1 MPERKKVAIVGGG
14 LVLSQKLDP
23 GVRALLD
30 AIEAL
35 GEPALETLSPSEA
48 RKRSSESLVPVAGVL
63 EPLRSIENLRIPGP
77 LGEIP
82 IRVYTPGA
90 PFRVT
95 SPLPAMV
102 YFHGGGWVLWDL
114 DTHDVVCSAI
124 AHRAGAVVVSVD
136 YRLAPEHKFPAAVT
150 DAYAATKWVSAN
162 GARLGIDAARI
173 SVGGDSA
180 GGNLAAVVCLKSR
193 IENGPA
199 IALQAL
205 VYPVTDLSSMSTP
218 SYLEFAEGY
227 QLSKAVMEW
236 FRGHYLADPSAARD
250 PYASPLLAPDLRG
263 LPPAVIL
270 TAECDPLRDEGE
282 AYGKRLAEAGVP
294 VTCTRYAGMI
304 HPFFSLSGAIP
315 RALDAIQQVADAV
328 RAAVHVNL
336 VHVNL

>member
-1 MPERKKVAIVGGG
+1 M
-14 LVLSQKLDP
+14 
-23 GVRALLD
+23 
-30 AIEAL
+30 
-35 GEPALETLSPSEA
+35 
-48 RKRSSESLVPVAGVL
+48 L
-63 EPLRSIENLRIPGP
+63 EPIRFIENMRIPGP

-82 IRVYTPGA
+82 IRVYTPDA
-90 PFRVT
+90 PAPR
-95 SPLPAMV
+95 PAMV
-102 YFHGGGWVLWDL
+102 YFHGGGWVLCDL

-124 AHRAGAVVVSVD
+124 AHRAEAVVVSVD

-150 DAYAATKWVSAN
+150 DAYAATEWVFAN
-162 GARLGIDAARI
+162 AARLGIDAARI

-180 GGNLAAVVCLKSR
+180 GGNLAAAVSLKSR
-193 IENGPA
+193 NENGPA

-205 VYPVTDLSSMSTP
+205 VYPVTDLSSTSTV

-227 QLSKAVMEW
+227 QLSKSMMEW
-236 FRGHYLADPSAARD
+236 FRDQYLPDSGAARD

-263 LPPAVIL
+263 LPPAVIF

-315 RALDAIQQVADAV
+315 RALDAFQQVADAIRTAV
-328 RAAVHVNL
+328 RVTA
-336 VHVNL
+336 